1 MTAYFSQVADTSFRL
16 YIGIKQSGAFQH
28 SSFLHGA
35 RISAAG
41 LIKIKDGQ
49 LRRLSPL
56 SGHYRPPT
64 KNFRAFVHSLQDS
77 GVDMSRVSISRSY
90 AVLVGLEAYVKT
102 RRKFKNGVEHV
113 KETETK
119 IMHPEEH
126 ARKKEEEMDKSKS
139 AERERQILAHNAEK
153 QEAEKKEQSWRRR
166 VWKRLSISHGGKDEA
181 SKKRED
187 AKEQKKSK
195 WLSKSGQ
202 DVESAIPPDGT
213 RAEMEKSHGASPAP

>member
-1 MTAYFSQVADTSFRL
+1 M

-41 LIKIKDGQ
+41 LVKIKDGQ

-64 KNFRAFVHSLQDS
+64 KNFRAFVHSMQDN

-102 RRKFKNGVEHV
+102 RRKFKHGVEHV
-113 KETETK
+113 KEAETK
-119 IMHPEEH
+119 VVHPEEH
-126 ARKKEEEMDKSKS
+126 KQKQEEQKDKSKS
-139 AERERQILAHNAEK
+139 AERERQILARKAEIE
-153 QEAEKKEQSWRRR
+153 EAEKREQSWRRR
-166 VWKRLSISHGGKDEA
+166 MWKRLSRGGSEKDELTA
-181 SKKRED
+181 KERDD

-202 DVESAIPPDGT
+202 DVESAIPPDG
-213 RAEMEKSHGASPAP
+213 RREKLEKRDGAAP